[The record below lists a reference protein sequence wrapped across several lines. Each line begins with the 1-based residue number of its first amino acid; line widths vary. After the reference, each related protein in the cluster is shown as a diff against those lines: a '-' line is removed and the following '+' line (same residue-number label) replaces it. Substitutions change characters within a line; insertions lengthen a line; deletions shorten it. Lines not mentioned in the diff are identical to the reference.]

1 MPDALVN
8 ATVTV
13 SELLGAETMLYT
25 TIGSQEFIAK
35 VGVNTAYTTNQK
47 VELAFN
53 INKAHFFDVE
63 TQDVIRKQKVAEAL
77 EATI

>member
-13 SELLGAETMLYT
+13 SELLGSETMLYA
-25 TIGSQEFIAK
+25 TIGDHEFVAK
-35 VGVNTAYTTNQK
+35 VGVNTAYSPDQE

-53 INKAHFFDVE
+53 INKAHFFNKE
-63 TQDVIRKQKVAEAL
+63 TSEVIK
-77 EATI
+77 